1 MTISARVGYIRV
13 SSESQNL
20 DRQVTKLNALKLDK
34 IFTDTTSGKNVDRI
48 GFQQMLE
55 YLREGDEL
63 FVCSMDRL
71 ARNLNDLLTVTD
83 TLQKRGVSIHFLK
96 ENLVLSPKGETSAIS
111 KLLLS
116 MMGAVAEFERALIRE
131 RQQEGIVLAKARG
144 AYKGRKPIDVAV
156 IEKAKDLIELGI
168 PISRVAKDLK
178 ICRGTIYKYLKKA
191 KEPRS
196 S

>member
-20 DRQVTKLNALKLDK
+20 DRQVTRLSSLNLDK

-144 AYKGRKPIDVAV
+144 VYKGRKPIDAAV
-156 IEKAKDLIELGI
+156 IEKAKELIELGI

-178 ICRGTIYKYLKKA
+178 ICRGTIYQYLKKA
-191 KEPRS
+191 KEPQNS
-196 S
+196 

>member
-20 DRQVTKLNALKLDK
+20 DRQVTRLSSLKLDK

-71 ARNLNDLLTVTD
+71 ARNLNDLLTVTE

-131 RQQEGIVLAKARG
+131 RQQEGIILAKARG
-144 AYKGRKPIDVAV
+144 VYKGRKPIDAAV
-156 IEKAKDLIELGI
+156 IEKAKELIELGI

-178 ICRGTIYKYLKKA
+178 ICRGTIYQYLKKA

>member
-20 DRQVTKLNALKLDK
+20 DRQVTRLSSLKLDK

-144 AYKGRKPIDVAV
+144 VYKGRKPIDAAV
-156 IEKAKDLIELGI
+156 IEKAKELIELGI

-178 ICRGTIYKYLKKA
+178 ICRGTIYQYLKKA
-191 KEPRS
+191 KEPRNS
-196 S
+196 